1 MKKTL
6 LFISFAFV
14 AMTPANAQITITSS
28 DVASPLKTVLQRND
42 TMPTISIGNS
52 GPAQTWNLSA
62 LNTHTTDTMYFTY
75 PSWTTG
81 GAQFPSS
88 NLAIKMKQQGQDAH
102 MFAINNS
109 SSLTALGYN
118 VNLDLNGTFYNV
130 TVRNTPAEAVMN
142 YPATYNSTFTSNY
155 VSQGSFFFGQD
166 PGIGFTIDSIRLV
179 STVNKTV
186 TCDGWGSVTT
196 PLGTNNALRTEVLTR
211 NTDVISA
218 YNALFGGW
226 FELQTTQDSTK
237 KYEWWANGIGFTLA
251 SVTVD
256 WVTEIPT
263 EVVWLP
269 SLPSV
274 GVNEYTSNFEANAY
288 PNPAQNTLTIATKA
302 SEANSIQIF
311 DTTGRLVKSMNVN
324 NDLIAVDVSELAN
337 GIYTYTIIV
346 KDNSIGARGKFS
358 VVK

>member
-1 MKKTL
+1 M
-6 LFISFAFV
+6 
-14 AMTPANAQITITSS
+14 
-28 DVASPLKTVLQRND
+28 
-42 TMPTISIGNS
+42 
-52 GPAQTWNLSA
+52 
-62 LNTHTTDTMYFTY
+62 
-75 PSWTTG
+75 
-81 GAQFPSS
+81 
-88 NLAIKMKQQGQDAH
+88 
-102 MFAINNS
+102 
-109 SSLTALGYN
+109 
-118 VNLDLNGTFYNV
+118 
-130 TVRNTPAEAVMN
+130 
-142 YPATYNSTFTSNY
+142 
-155 VSQGSFFFGQD
+155 
-166 PGIGFTIDSIRLV
+166 
-179 STVNKTV
+179 
-186 TCDGWGSVTT
+186 GSVTT

-256 WVTEIPT
+256 WVTEIPA

-302 SEANSIQIF
+302 SEANAIQIY
-311 DTTGRLVKSMNVN
+311 DATGRLVQGMNVT
-324 NDLIAVDVSELAN
+324 NDLTAVDISSLAN
-337 GIYTYTIIV
+337 GMYSYTVIA
-346 KDNSIGARGKFS
+346 KDNGIGARGKFS